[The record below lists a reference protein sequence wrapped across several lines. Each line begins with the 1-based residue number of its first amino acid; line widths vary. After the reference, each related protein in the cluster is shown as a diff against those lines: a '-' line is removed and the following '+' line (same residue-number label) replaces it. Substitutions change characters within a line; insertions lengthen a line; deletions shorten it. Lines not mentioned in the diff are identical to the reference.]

1 MQKFLREWRQDALN
15 KTQYESAIFLGDKL
29 LAMTNDDNDAFWLAQ
44 VHFATGNFTRAYAF
58 LVKHD
63 LTTRNPACR
72 YLSAHC
78 MIKQGLYDD
87 ALALLGERNPTHLVA
102 NSTANKR
109 KAQPNTRAAKAG
121 ASKEAAAQEQG
132 RKYEAAMCHLRGL
145 CYTKQNAFDKAKEC
159 YKTAVQIDVQCFE
172 AFQQLMANSIMSP
185 EEEWVF
191 LDSLDFDS
199 VSVPGDPPASQEA
212 AEFTKM
218 LYTTRL
224 SKYNNPSEFTTAYE
238 SLSTHYHLAKNPDL
252 LLARADLLYTQ
263 CKFKDAFHM
272 TESILAEDR
281 YNFAV
286 YPLHLAALFQLQR
299 TNELFLVSHDLADH
313 YPDEPCTWLAVGTY
327 YFAIN
332 KIPEA
337 RRYFSKASMM
347 DPHFAPAWIGFA
359 HTFAEEGEHDQ
370 AISAYSTAARLF
382 MGTHLPQLFLGM
394 QNHALNNMAVAEE
407 FLKTAYGLCKTD
419 PLLLNEMGVVKY
431 HQDQPQDAVVFF
443 EAALKIAADTDAEP
457 DAWIAVRINLGHA
470 YRRLRVY
477 DRALECFDDALRL
490 GGKNTALFTARG
502 LIFLEKN
509 QPDEAAMELHQALA
523 ISPQDAIATD
533 LLNKALAESFLF
545 GAAKDD
551 GADEINVLD
560 THALSAPA
568 EPLLRTRD
576 RKGKTS
582 ASSSAAPAPAPAQ
595 MRGSR
600 HAPPV
605 RGAQRG
611 MRARGGL
618 AVGEDGSMMELT
630 DEE

>member
-78 MIKQGLYDD
+78 MIKQSLYDD

-102 NSTANKR
+102 TSIANKR
-109 KAQPNTRAAKAG
+109 KAQPSTRSSKSAT
-121 ASKEAAAQEQG
+121 SKEAAAQD
-132 RKYEAAMCHLRGL
+132 RRYEAAMCHLRGL

-172 AFQQLMANSIMSP
+172 AFQQLMTNSIMSP
-185 EEEWVF
+185 EEEWAF

-199 VSVPGDPPASQEA
+199 VSVVNDPAASQEA
-212 AEFTKM
+212 AEFTRM

-224 SKYNNPSEFTTAYE
+224 SKYNNPSEFTAAYD
-238 SLSTHYHLAKNPDL
+238 SLSTHYKLAKNPDL

-263 CKFKDAFHM
+263 CKFKDSLAI
-272 TESILAEDR
+272 TESILTEDR
-281 YNFAV
+281 YNFSV

-299 TNELFLVSHDLADH
+299 KNELFLVSHDLADR
-313 YPDEPCTWLAVGTY
+313 YPEEPCTWLAVGTY
-327 YFAIN
+327 YFAIDR
-332 KIPEA
+332 IPEA

-359 HTFAEEGEHDQ
+359 HTFAAEGEHDQ

-394 QNHALNNMAVAEE
+394 QNHALNNIIVAEE
-407 FLKTAYGLCKTD
+407 FLKTAYGLCRTD

-431 HQDQPQDAVVFF
+431 HQDRTQEAVVYF
-443 EAALKIAADTDAEP
+443 ESALKIAAETGSEP
-457 DAWIAVRINLGHA
+457 DAWISVRINLGHA
-470 YRRLRVY
+470 YRRLRIF
-477 DRALECFDDALRL
+477 DRALDCFDEALRL

-509 QPDEAAMELHQALA
+509 SPDEAAVELHQALA

-533 LLNKALAESFLF
+533 LLNKALVESLIM
-545 GAAKDD
+545 GAMKND
-551 GADEINVLD
+551 GAEEID
-560 THALSAPA
+560 AFDA
-568 EPLLRTRD
+568 EIARAAVDLRARD
-576 RKGKTS
+576 RKGK
-582 ASSSAAPAPAPAQ
+582 AAPLSGLGGMQ
-595 MRGSR
+595 SR
-600 HAPPV
+600 RTA
-605 RGAQRG
+605 G
-611 MRARGGL
+611 RAAGRTRGGF
-618 AVGEDGSMMELT
+618 AVGEDGSMMEMT
-630 DEE
+630 DDD